1 MSASDWETNKQ
12 RSKRRLAAWSPSRQ
26 TRIIVV
32 KTGDDEVVGLLVDAV
47 REVMRISDEAIQP
60 ATGSDTGA
68 VNDLC
73 KFRDEF
79 VSMIELDRVLTL
91 DG

>member
-1 MSASDWETNKQ
+1 
-12 RSKRRLAAWSPSRQ
+12 
-26 TRIIVV
+26 V
-32 KTGDDEVVGLLVDAV
+32 K
-47 REVMRISDEAIQP
+47 EVMRISNDAIQP
-60 ATGSDTGA
+60 ATGSDAGA
-68 VNDLC
+68 VIDLC